1 MDPDQPAGLSTVA
14 GHRAGVKRSRSS
26 RIVPAFV
33 LTDLFSTRK
42 AMRLAVLWTAATS
55 AAQFLVAGTDPAT
68 GARGAVGAA
77 GSPEWVAH
85 PASRRTARTER
96 RSGLHIERSLHVGLL
111 HSGVGEGRFPH
122 DAFGWLAGAPL
133 AV

>member
-1 MDPDQPAGLSTVA
+1 MA

-55 AAQFLVAGTDPAT
+55 AAQFLVAGTVPAT
-68 GARGAVGAA
+68 GARGAVAISETACTGA
-77 GSPEWVAH
+77 
-85 PASRRTARTER
+85 R
-96 RSGLHIERSLHVGLL
+96 
-111 HSGVGEGRFPH
+111 
-122 DAFGWLAGAPL
+122 DDDWLS
-133 AV
+133 